1 VKNAIAR
8 PLILIAIS
16 LLMVPAFARGGF
28 GGFGGGRGGFGGG
41 GFDRGGFGGGGFDR
55 GGFGG
60 GGDGFHNFNSAFD
73 HANVAGTDHNWNG
86 VHDYGAGGGFNS
98 IAGTADH
105 SNFGNITAHNPTEVS
120 SATGFGSIAGSQN
133 KFGGTTNAG
142 NFDHNTTVNNFGHN
156 YTNEPGGSYHP
167 YGGYADH
174 PYAATNGYHPYGGYG
189 YHPYGAYGYHGYGY
203 HPYGYHPYYG
213 YGGIYGYPGGWCNA
227 GFMEASMWTCMG
239 MSSMFDFLGLAA
251 LSSSNNK
258 KNNSNTQPVNITYEG
273 GNTYISGVPAAQ
285 YYQQAQQLAASAPPV
300 VTQPGVPGA
309 GAPGAGLSATQIASL
324 PPRLQ
329 QIASDIGGQLPGPN
343 ASMIAPSPA
352 EKWEPLGVY
361 SLLEPGQSKSTT
373 LFQLAIN
380 KEGVVRGNYMN
391 EITSEK
397 AQIHGALDKKTQR
410 LSWTVGENPSTVF
423 STDLTD
429 LVKDKGK
436 VVVQFGPD
444 NTQQMS
450 FKRQPKPK
458 QSEMEQTQQQQQLTG
473 S

>member
-1 VKNAIAR
+1 M
-8 PLILIAIS
+8 S
-16 LLMVPAFARGGF
+16 LLVVPAYARGGF
-28 GGFGGGRGGFGGG
+28 GGFGG
-41 GFDRGGFGGGGFDR
+41 DRGGFGGGGFDR
-55 GGFGG
+55 GGFDRGGFGGGFDRGGFDRGFGG
-60 GGDGFHNFNSAFD
+60 GGDAFHNFNSGFD
-73 HANVAGTDHNWNG
+73 RG
-86 VHDYGAGGGFNS
+86 GGGFNS

-105 SNFGNITAHNPTEVS
+105 GNVGNITTHNPTEVS

-142 NFDHNTTVNNFGHN
+142 NFDRNTTVNNYGHN

-167 YGGYADH
+167 YGGYANR
-174 PYAATNGYHPYGGYG
+174 PYAAANGYHPYGGYG
-189 YHPYGAYGYHGYGY
+189 NHPYGAYGYHPYGY

-213 YGGIYGYPGGWCNA
+213 SGGIYGYPGGWCNA

-251 LSSSNNK
+251 LSSNNHNK
-258 KNNSNTQPVNITYEG
+258 SNSNTQPVNITYEG
-273 GNTYISGVPAAQ
+273 GNTYISGLPSAQ
-285 YYQQAQQLAASAPPV
+285 YYQQAQQLASTAPPV

-329 QIASDIGGQLPGPN
+329 QIASDLGGQLPGPN
-343 ASMIAPSPA
+343 ASVSASTPS

-380 KEGVVRGNYMN
+380 KDGVVRGNYMN

-410 LSWTVGENPSTVF
+410 ISWTVGENPSTVF
-423 STDLTD
+423 SSDLSD
-429 LVKDKGK
+429 LIKDKGK

-444 NTQQMS
+444 NSQQMA
-450 FKRQPKPK
+450 FKRESKPK
-458 QSEMEQTQQQQQLTG
+458 QSEMAQPQQQMG